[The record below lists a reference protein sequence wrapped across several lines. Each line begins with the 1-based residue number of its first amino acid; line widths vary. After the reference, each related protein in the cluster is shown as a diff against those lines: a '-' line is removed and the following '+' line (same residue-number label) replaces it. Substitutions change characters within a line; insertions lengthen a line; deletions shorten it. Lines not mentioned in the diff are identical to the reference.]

1 MKVPLP
7 LKGEN
12 NRSFSLDGLDRTGH
26 SHSQGFII
34 GEQ

>member
-1 MKVPLP
+1 MKAPLS
-7 LKGEN
+7 LRGEN

-26 SHSQGFII
+26 GHPQEFII